1 MNFSLRPGFVCILTA
16 VDAAQP
22 VQLSMVQEANLTEL
36 LRGLQHGVRVDCS
49 AFFMDAPAAW
59 AELSQTLGLSQP
71 HASRVID
78 LRRARQALNELGRQE
93 TTRKQELQRLCASMA
108 SVGEFSLEA
117 ESCRERG
124 LPSQPVT
131 KGSALEKLLAHV
143 VSPHDGRSVR
153 ALLRAVWDNE
163 MEDCS
168 QELALLRGAGV
179 LVCPQEGLALLD
191 KRPGHSLEQVFCA
204 ELNMPQWAKSLAP
217 VAGFTPDFRVVPLQA
232 WLDATLAGP
241 ELVDC
246 VSPL

>member
-22 VQLSMVQEANLTEL
+22 VQLSLVQEADLTEL
-36 LRGLQHGVRVDCS
+36 LRGLQHGVRVDSS

-93 TTRKQELQRLCASMA
+93 AARKQELQRLCAFMA
-108 SVGEFSLEA
+108 SVGELSLEA
-117 ESCRERG
+117 EHG

-153 ALLRAVWDNE
+153 ALLSAVWDTE
-163 MEDCS
+163 VEDCS

-191 KRPGHSLEQVFCA
+191 KRPGHSLDQVFCA
-204 ELNMPQWAKSLAP
+204 KLNMPQWAKSLAP